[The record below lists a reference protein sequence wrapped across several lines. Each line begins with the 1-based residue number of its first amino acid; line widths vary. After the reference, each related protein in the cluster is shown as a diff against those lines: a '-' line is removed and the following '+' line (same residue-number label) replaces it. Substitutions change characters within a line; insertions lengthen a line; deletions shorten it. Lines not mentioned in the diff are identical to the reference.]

1 MNNMIINNNWE
12 IIVPL
17 ISSRRVINKTF
28 NIMLYT
34 INKIIEIYL

>member
-1 MNNMIINNNWE
+1 MNNRIINNNWE

-17 ISSRRVINKTF
+17 ISSRGVINKTL